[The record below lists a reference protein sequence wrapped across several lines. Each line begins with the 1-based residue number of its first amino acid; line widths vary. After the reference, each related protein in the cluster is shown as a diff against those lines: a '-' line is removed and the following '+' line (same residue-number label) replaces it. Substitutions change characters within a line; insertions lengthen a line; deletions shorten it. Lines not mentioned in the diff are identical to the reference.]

1 MLIAHVNSCVR
12 GGCHVRGVGVG
23 SDGCK
28 IGLVNGDSH
37 VRGVG
42 VGSDGCKIGLVTLVN
57 GDSHV
62 SDGYEI

>member
-1 MLIAHVNSCVR
+1 MNGDSHVS
-12 GGCHVRGVGVG
+12 GVGVG

-42 VGSDGCKIGLVTLVN
+42 VGSDGCNIW
-57 GDSHV
+57 SC
-62 SDGYEI
+62 